1 MKIHRTRILTK
12 TSWPVLLLTAA
23 LALPAQAQA
32 DRGQHRGWDKNQQKH
47 EQQDRARGREQQQR
61 QQVQR
66 QQVQRQQV
74 QRQQVQRQ
82 QVQRQQ
88 VQRQRVQVQRQQVQ
102 VQRQRQV
109 YVQPQRQVYVQRQQ
123 RQVYVQPQR
132 RVVVR
137 PRVQVYVRPS
147 APYYRG
153 GRSNGYYTHDRG
165 YRGSYRQASELFSLD
180 GYLTNEGG
188 VCQAMRDDNGHLFAL
203 VNDPYGLRSGDHVR
217 LTGRVVDGSYCNWE
231 GTAFEVEAV
240 NALWADRRH
249 RNVYY
254 FDQLDGG
261 FGNRSEWIGQQ
272 PRPFDDGYGDDDGY
286 DDYDGYEPY

>member
-1 MKIHRTRILTK
+1 MKIHRTRSFAR

-23 LALPAQAQA
+23 LALPMQAQA
-32 DRGQHRGWDKNQQKH
+32 DRGQHRGWDKNEQKH
-47 EQQDRARGREQQQR
+47 EQKQSQDRGREQQRQQVQR
-61 QQVQR
+61 QQAQVQR
-66 QQVQRQQV
+66 QQVQRQQA
-74 QRQQVQRQ
+74 
-82 QVQRQQ
+82 Q
-88 VQRQRVQVQRQQVQ
+88 VQRQRQVYVQPQRQVQ

-109 YVQPQRQVYVQRQQ
+109 YVQPQRQVYVQ
-123 RQVYVQPQR
+123 PQR

-137 PRVQVYVRPS
+137 PQVQVYVRPS

-153 GRSNGYYTHDRG
+153 GRSNGYYTRDRG
-165 YRGSYRQASELFSLD
+165 YRGSYRQASDLFSLD

-188 VCQAMRDDNGHLFAL
+188 ECQAMRDDNGHLFAL
-203 VNDPYGLRSGDHVR
+203 VNNPYGLRSGDHVR

-231 GTAFEVEAV
+231 GTAFEVEYV

-261 FGNRSEWIGQQ
+261 FGSRSQWIGRQA
-272 PRPFDDGYGDDDGY
+272 RPFDDGY
-286 DDYDGYEPY
+286 DDYDNYEE